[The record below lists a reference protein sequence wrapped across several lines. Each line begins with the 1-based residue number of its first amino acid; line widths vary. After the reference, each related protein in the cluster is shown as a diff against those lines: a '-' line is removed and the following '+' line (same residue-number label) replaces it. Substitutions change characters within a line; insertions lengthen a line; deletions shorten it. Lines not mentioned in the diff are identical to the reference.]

1 MKKLSM
7 LLALLLLLC
16 CLAGCG
22 GAGKSADQRDAE
34 GLCTYTVS
42 CLGQNGERVEG
53 VMINF
58 CTDSMCTP
66 VISDEQGEAV
76 FTGPA
81 EAYHVQIVTVPEG
94 WELAGEEEWITE
106 PCSQSFR
113 ISFREVGK

>member
-1 MKKLSM
+1 MKKISM

-16 CLAGCG
+16 CLTGCS
-22 GAGKSADQRDAE
+22 GAGKSADQTDAE
-34 GLCTYTVS
+34 ELCTYTVS
-42 CLGQNGERVEG
+42 CQGQNGERVEG
-53 VMINF
+53 VMIIF

-66 VISDEQGEAV
+66 VTSDTRGEAV

-94 WELAGEEEWITE
+94 WESAGEEEWTTE